1 VSTPEGPSENDDL
14 GVRIRPYALTGGR
27 TRSGTDLAIEAMVA
41 ATTEGLASQSRL
53 THERARIVALC
64 VTPQSLAEISAL
76 LKLHLGVARVLVGD
90 LASEGLL
97 AVNRPSHV
105 GDRPDLRLLER
116 VLDGLQAL

>member
-1 VSTPEGPSENDDL
+1 MSFHEGPSENDDL

-27 TRSGTDLAIEAMVA
+27 TRAGTDLAIEAMVA
-41 ATTEGLASQSRL
+41 TTAEGTAAQGRL
-53 THERARIVALC
+53 TLERARIVALC
-64 VTPQSLAEISAL
+64 ITPQSLAEISAHL
-76 LKLHLGVARVLVGD
+76 GIHLGVARVLVGD
-90 LASEGLL
+90 LAQEGLL

>member
-1 VSTPEGPSENDDL
+1 MNTPEGPPENDL

-27 TRSGTDLAIEAMVA
+27 TRAGTELAIETMVSTTSDG
-41 ATTEGLASQSRL
+41 ATAQGRL
-53 THERARIVALC
+53 TLERARIVALC
-64 VTPQSLAEISAL
+64 AAPQSLAEISAHL
-76 LKLHLGVARVLVGD
+76 GLHLGVVRVLVGD
-90 LASEGLL
+90 LAQEGLL